1 MRENILLHKQ
11 VTIFIVDDDDVD
23 VLGIER
29 ALKKLRIAN
38 PTIRA
43 KDGIEALELLR
54 KKAIAKP
61 YIILLDINMP
71 RMGGIDFLKELRAD
85 EDLCGS
91 VVFILTTSSDDQD
104 KMLAYKKN
112 VAGYIVKK
120 QVGESFLNI
129 VDMLGHYWRVVELP
143 YNE

>member
-23 VLGIER
+23 VIGIER

-85 EDLCGS
+85 DDLCGS

>member
-85 EDLCGS
+85 DDLCGS

>member
-85 EDLCGS
+85 DDLCGS

-104 KMLAYKKN
+104 KM
-112 VAGYIVKK
+112 
-120 QVGESFLNI
+120 
-129 VDMLGHYWRVVELP
+129 
-143 YNE
+143 

>member
-1 MRENILLHKQ
+1 MCENILLHKQ

-85 EDLCGS
+85 DDLCGS

>member
-85 EDLCGS
+85 DDLCGS
-91 VVFILTTSSDDQD
+91 VVFMLTTSSDDQD

>member
-1 MRENILLHKQ
+1 
-11 VTIFIVDDDDVD
+11 
-23 VLGIER
+23 
-29 ALKKLRIAN
+29 
-38 PTIRA
+38 
-43 KDGIEALELLR
+43 
-54 KKAIAKP
+54 
-61 YIILLDINMP
+61 
-71 RMGGIDFLKELRAD
+71 MGGIDFLKELRAD
-85 EDLCGS
+85 DDLCGS